1 LGTVQFGVRYGI
13 ANVTGQPDATTVADI
28 IAAGWKCGLRSF
40 DTAQGYGASEAVLG
54 EAFAKLGIADEV
66 EVISKLAPEIQADDP
81 AAVEEAV
88 RGSLHRLTIPRLS
101 GLMLHREA
109 QLDSWESSIRP
120 AFDAVREAGLIERAG
135 VSVYSAERAIE
146 ALANPGIDMI
156 QVAANVFDR
165 RMQRAGVFERAGD
178 LGKTVF
184 IRSVYLQGLALMSPD
199 ATPARIPLAAKAVAA
214 LDQFCRQHRA
224 DRRQFAIGFVRAAA
238 PEARLVLGAETQ
250 EQVEE
255 NCALFAAPP
264 IDPALYSNWNAIW
277 PGDDDELIDPRNW
290 PA

>member
-1 LGTVQFGVRYGI
+1 
-13 ANVTGQPDATTVADI
+13 
-28 IAAGWKCGLRSF
+28 
-40 DTAQGYGASEAVLG
+40 
-54 EAFAKLGIADEV
+54 
-66 EVISKLAPEIQADDP
+66 
-81 AAVEEAV
+81 
-88 RGSLHRLTIPRLS
+88 
-101 GLMLHREA
+101 
-109 QLDSWESSIRP
+109 
-120 AFDAVREAGLIERAG
+120 
-135 VSVYSAERAIE
+135 
-146 ALANPGIDMI
+146 
-156 QVAANVFDR
+156 
-165 RMQRAGVFERAGD
+165 

-214 LDQFCRQHRA
+214 LDQFCRQHRV

-264 IDPALYSNWNAIW
+264 IDPALYSSWNAIW